1 MVLVTG
7 DYKVDVVQTQVVCC
21 ERGSLLRQSGE
32 QRGKKGT
39 GGRRRRGGGSR
50 APDPEWYW
58 PGQKFLQRTPRPD
71 TAPDSERHQGH
82 AQSSNAG
89 SRRTRSSCWW
99 LSNLF
104 AAANSAQHAAL
115 PIGAWM
121 RPSWKSD
128 QKVCPRW
135 SDGKGRGKGK
145 GTVLG
150 NGADADSLKQNSNPS
165 GEASE

>member
-1 MVLVTG
+1 MSHVTSGARCCGRVASSATRREPEGG
-7 DYKVDVVQTQVVCC
+7 DGVAEGVGHQTQN
-21 ERGSLLRQSGE
+21 
-32 QRGKKGT
+32 GT
-39 GGRRRRGGGSR
+39 GR
-50 APDPEWYW
+50 ANS
-58 PGQKFLQRTPRPD
+58 FLQLIPMTGHRTRPR
-71 TAPDSERHQGH
+71 AISRNQGH
-82 AQSSNAG
+82 VQSS
-89 SRRTRSSCWW
+89 TRHTRASCWW

-135 SDGKGRGKGK
+135 SDGMGRGKGK